1 MSHVITRACCNDG
14 SCVTVCPVNCIHPT
28 PGEPGF
34 ATAEMLHI
42 DPVSC
47 IDCGACVDECPVDAI
62 VPDDLLPAGSLYPA
76 INAGY
81 YRDREVT
88 RTWTPPPPAAAYRGR
103 APLQVAI
110 VGAGPAA
117 LYTAG
122 ELLRHP
128 DVEVDVFDRL
138 PTPHGLVRAG
148 VAPDHGSTKGVERTF
163 AAIAAHDHFRY
174 LLHVEIGVD
183 VTVEELRARYDAVVI
198 ACGAA
203 HDRRLDIPG
212 EQLDRSMAVTDF
224 VAWYNG
230 HPDHAADTVDLTG
243 HDVVVIGNGNVAL
256 DAARIL
262 LTDPD
267 ELART
272 DIADHALAAL
282 RTSQVRRVT
291 VLGRRGPAHAA
302 YTNSEFEAFGSMRGV
317 DVRIDP
323 ADLALDSAT
332 HRAEQSG
339 TLDSTVAMKLQLARQ
354 YAARQSTGAPR
365 TVVFRYL
372 LNPVAVNGDSS
383 GVQSVTTV
391 RTAYTLDS
399 PDTVVPTGAEANIPA
414 DLVIRSVG
422 YRARPVAGV
431 PFDDLRAVIPN
442 ERGRVVDAGAPV
454 PGVYV
459 AGWIKRGANGGIGA
473 NRQCG
478 IETATAVL
486 TDWAGGQLPTPSAS
500 RDDVRTLVDGR
511 GGRPVT
517 ASGWAAIDTHERAA
531 GREEGRRRR
540 KLTSIEQMVRIATTP
555 AKP

>member
-1 MSHVITRACCNDG
+1 MAHVITRACCNDAG
-14 SCVTVCPVNCIHPT
+14 CVAVCPVNCIHPT

-76 INAGY
+76 INANY
-81 YRDREVT
+81 YRDHEVT
-88 RTWTPPPPAAAYRGR
+88 RTWTPPPPAAFHRGP
-103 APLQVAI
+103 APLHVAI

-148 VAPDHGSTKGVERTF
+148 VAPDHAATKGVERTF
-163 AAIAAHDHFRY
+163 AAIAAHDQFRY
-174 LLHVEIGVD
+174 HLNVEVGVD
-183 VTVEELRARYDAVVI
+183 ITVEELRARYDAVVM

-212 EQLDRSMAVTDF
+212 EDRARSMSVTDF

-243 HDVVVIGNGNVAL
+243 RDVVIIGNGNVAL

-262 LTDPD
+262 LTDPE

-272 DIADHALAAL
+272 DIADHALATL
-282 RTSQVRRVT
+282 RDSQVRTVT
-291 VLGRRGPAHAA
+291 ILGRRGPAHAA
-302 YTNSEFEAFGSMRGV
+302 YTNSEFEAFGSIAGV
-317 DVRIDP
+317 DVRLDP
-323 ADLALDSAT
+323 ADLILDPAT

-339 TLDSTVAMKLQLARQ
+339 SLDSTVAMKLHLARD
-354 YAARQSTGAPR
+354 YAARESTGAPR
-365 TVVFRYL
+365 TAVFRYL
-372 LNPVAVNGDSS
+372 LRPTAITGHST
-383 GVQSVTTV
+383 GVRSVRTV
-391 RTAYTLDS
+391 RTTYASD
-399 PDTVVPTGAEANIPA
+399 DADVVVSTGTEVTIPA
-414 DLVIRSVG
+414 DTVIRSVG

-431 PFDDLRAVIPN
+431 PFDDRRAVIPN
-442 ERGRVVDAGAPV
+442 EGGRVVHAGQPV
-454 PGVYV
+454 PGLYV
-459 AGWIKRGANGGIGA
+459 AGWIKRGARGGIGA

-478 IETATAVL
+478 IETATALL
-486 TDWAGGQLPTPSAS
+486 TDWSGGQLPTPSAC
-500 RDDVRTLVDGR
+500 RDDVRTLIEGR
-511 GGRPVT
+511 GAQPVT
-517 ASGWAAIDTHERAA
+517 ASGWAAIDTHERAV
-531 GREEGRRRR
+531 GRAEGRRRR
-540 KLTSIEQMVRIATTP
+540 KLTSIDEMVRVANFT
-555 AKP
+555 ARS